1 MFKEGKTRMVGQPQR
16 PPQPSRLGA
25 RAGWQ
30 ARRGARRADASAVRT
45 KVGGAQVVTNQVRAL
60 ETGGR
65 LCANQPGEGW
75 TGGRLSH
82 GAARWFGARPLG
94 ELNEDEGCVEERKE
108 REVLRHPIS
117 KSKHNIC

>member
-1 MFKEGKTRMVGQPQR
+1 MVGQPQR

-45 KVGGAQVVTNQVRAL
+45 KVGGAQVVTNQVRA
-60 ETGGR
+60 G
-65 LCANQPGEGW
+65 QGEGCVP
-75 TGGRLSH
+75 TNQVSQS
-82 GAARWFGARPLG
+82 AARWFGARPLG